1 MVSNYM
7 GKNGLPVPTV
17 PNIKKKKKLQMHLR
31 NNVLMTISQA
41 FQPLCDM

>member
-17 PNIKKKKKLQMHLR
+17 PNIKKKK
-31 NNVLMTISQA
+31 SPDA
-41 FQPLCDM
+41 FKK